1 MYSIEEYNN
10 QVIKLAKSL
19 TIKLLDV
26 ALAINKG
33 LTKQYDNIEISS
45 DMKTWKYFQNI
56 SGQRHYLNPEEP
68 DETKKVSTNADVLIT
83 IIELGQKQLLT
94 KELLEKHPYTRNEL
108 LKQEDFYDNL
118 LNTYPNEVLYI
129 HGCMYPCNIEKAI
142 EAKEG
147 TILAYNENFIETNEK
162 YLIPELQTSV
172 QNFLSRWH
180 IKEYTIIEELYL
192 SSMLANLYAMLPLKI
207 NNLRLEKIFTN
218 EVHSFHLEHFFRSHL
233 NIWDE
238 LQVVSNETKYW
249 LYKNLPYI
257 IKHLG
262 KTSTFQIL
270 LNKILT
276 PNDVGVGIYN
286 FNISNTAL
294 NKNSATNKPSYSKGE
309 LSLYSEPLNNYYINS
324 GYKDLNSILSKELSD
339 KLEISSE
346 QDGFIIDRA
355 IEKIKDS
362 QKDNQRT
369 KLIEISTY
377 EYYKKYGVDL
387 FKIIIDYWAYGI
399 KTNTLQFNVEYV
411 DPNTNQPIL
420 ISTEQGLLLLIKFIL
435 ASFNSLD
442 LKLSEIYY
450 DLVFYPD
457 NSCIDQVSSAIFKDG
472 YTPMFFKELKENYP
486 TLSKII
492 TSNLEMNDMLTS
504 VINYSSY
511 LWIIDSNAENSI
523 VSANM
528 KTLINLITD
537 KGSLILSTQN
547 ETIDQILDREQCNIE
562 LKDGYNI
569 NSSIRQLIQT
579 FTGLEINEYNIIK
592 NISDSYKT
600 LVQKLTA
607 YTTQVITQDT
617 GEDTIYL
624 YYNNTNIFRS
634 QYGVINILGAEF
646 RSLDETYAKLKVIS
660 NNQVDTM
667 TTFIENNIGIRTAE
681 LRNAKLFKGS
691 VELYGN
697 KPLVWIAPQF
707 QVEVID
713 ENEYPYDIEVG
724 IINIKTGAAKFLEEN
739 YPKISVKSKVIE
751 YPFTKNNIGLLTM
764 EMDKNKVIEGTV
776 EVYDNK
782 DNVWLSPQFQVE
794 SVKDTEYPYDIE
806 DNDIVN
812 NDTDEN

>member
-286 FNISNTAL
+286 LNISNTAL

-486 TLSKII
+486 TLGKII

-739 YPKISVKSKVIE
+739 YPKISVKSKIIE

>member
-56 SGQRHYLNPEEP
+56 SGQRHYLNPEEQ

-94 KELLEKHPYTRNEL
+94 KEILEKHPYTRTEL
-108 LKQEDFYDNL
+108 LKQEDFYENL
-118 LNTYPNEVLYI
+118 LKAYPNEILYI
-129 HGCMYPCNIEKAI
+129 HGCMFPCDIEKSI

-147 TILAYNENFIETNEK
+147 TILAYNENFVEDNEK
-162 YLIPELQTSV
+162 YLMRELQTHI

-192 SSMLANLYAMLPLKI
+192 SAMLANLYATLPTKI
-207 NNLRLEKIFTN
+207 SNLRLEKIYTN

-238 LQVVSNETKYW
+238 LRVVNNETKYW
-249 LYKNLPYI
+249 LYKNLPYL

-262 KTSTFQIL
+262 KESTFNII

-276 PNDVGVGIYN
+276 PNDVGVGRYTLNRSNATIN
-286 FNISNTAL
+286 KSNIT
-294 NKNSATNKPSYSKGE
+294 TKPSYNSGE
-309 LSLYSEPLNNYYINS
+309 LELYSEPLNVYYINN
-324 GYKDLNSILSKELSD
+324 GYKDLTSILSKELSD
-339 KLEISSE
+339 KLEVTSE
-346 QDGFIIDRA
+346 QDGFIIERTK
-355 IEKIKDS
+355 EKIKES
-362 QKDNQRT
+362 QIDNQRT
-369 KLIEISTY
+369 KILEISTY

-387 FKIIIDYWAYGI
+387 FKIIVDYWVYGI
-399 KTNTLQFNVEYV
+399 KNNLLQFNAEYV
-411 DPNTNQPIL
+411 DPNINQPMV
-420 ISTEQGLLLLIKFIL
+420 ISAEQGLLLLIKFIL
-435 ASFNSLD
+435 ASFNHTD
-442 LKLSEIYY
+442 LRLSEIYY

-457 NSCIDQVSSAIFKDG
+457 NTCIDQANITMFKDG
-472 YTPMFFKELKENYP
+472 YTPMFFKELKDNYP
-486 TLSKII
+486 TLGKII
-492 TSNLEMNDMLTS
+492 TSNIEMNDMLS
-504 VINYSSY
+504 QVINYSSY
-511 LWIIDSNAENSI
+511 LWIIDTNSENSI

-537 KGSLILSTQN
+537 KGSLILSEQN
-547 ETIDQILDREQCNIE
+547 ETIDEILDKQQCNII
-562 LKDGYNI
+562 LKDGYDI
-569 NSSIRQLIQT
+569 NASIRQLIQT

-592 NISDSYKT
+592 NISESYKT
-600 LVQKLTA
+600 ILQKLTA
-607 YTTQVITQDT
+607 YTSQIITQDT

-634 QYGVINILGAEF
+634 QYGVINILSSMF
-646 RSLDETYAKLKVIS
+646 KPLDETYAKLNIIS
-660 NNQVDTM
+660 NNQVDKI

-681 LRNAKLFKGS
+681 LRNAKLFRGQ
-691 VELYGN
+691 VEVYRNNVMTWL
-697 KPLVWIAPQF
+697 APQF

-724 IINIKTGAAKFLEEN
+724 MIYIKTGAAKFLEEN
-739 YPKISVKSKVIE
+739 YPKISVKSKIIE
-751 YPFTKNNIGLLTM
+751 YPYTRNSINLITM

-782 DNVWLSPQFQVE
+782 NMTWLSPQFQVE
-794 SVKDTEYPYDIE
+794 SVKDTAYPYDIE
-806 DNDIVN
+806 DNEIIDPTE
-812 NDTDEN
+812 D